1 MRTGSSIPAILLSG
15 DTAIDV
21 AELECDDISVV
32 FDPSHGNK
40 LIDGTV
46 RLLSS

>member
-32 FDPSHGNK
+32 FKPSHGNE